1 MKHIKEYKIFES
13 SADDFGQE
21 VKECFLSVIDI
32 ITEDNLKIYAISE
45 NRTNLVAYINNDKNL
60 LNEITD
66 SIYQLNT
73 FDINVIYAHIYYI
86 KRFVENYRT
95 QGNTTF
101 YDVEK
106 LEYFLKN
113 LPDNIV
119 MWKIDIGLKK

>member
-1 MKHIKEYKIFES
+1 MKYIKEYKIFES

-21 VKECFLSVIDI
+21 VKECFLPVIDI
-32 ITEDNLKIYAISE
+32 ITEDKLKIYAISE

-73 FDINVIYAHIYYI
+73 FDINVIYTRIYYI
-86 KRFVENYRT
+86 KRFV
-95 QGNTTF
+95 QGNTIF

-106 LEYFLKN
+106 LEYFFKN